1 MSHLW
6 PHGEWPLHKCGEIPG
21 TQKGCSTSLH
31 ASWFSAQNLWFGAMP
46 DMNRHESQPPW
57 CQVQV
62 RLQDPCWSIS
72 WRKLLMGPLVLTWH
86 LPNPYMWYS
95 SKPIYR
101 DIGGA
106 CGLPPPKPSTAKLIR
121 LQGTCKVFSRTS
133 SSLSTGA
140 EELSGAGR
148 SLVNQGHWRWHQEF
162 KAVQA
167 FGPKRWVCYEPQ
179 TSFNLYRICIYIY
192 MYVLICICVSQ
203 MNLFADAEVSRIK
216 QRFYLC
222 FFGVMPG
229 KSRTPTTPLRRMGLL
244 SACLTWNLTKCWP
257 IYCPLTPGLY
267 WVGCSLASTTS
278 FCQVSGGSTERNMV
292 PTLFSQWLRGKNWI

>member
-1 MSHLW
+1 
-6 PHGEWPLHKCGEIPG
+6 
-21 TQKGCSTSLH
+21 
-31 ASWFSAQNLWFGAMP
+31 
-46 DMNRHESQPPW
+46 
-57 CQVQV
+57 
-62 RLQDPCWSIS
+62 
-72 WRKLLMGPLVLTWH
+72 MGPLVLTWH

-106 CGLPPPKPSTAKLIR
+106 FGLPPPKPSTAKLIR

-162 KAVQA
+162 FKAVQA

-192 MYVLICICVSQ
+192 IYVLICICVSQ

-216 QRFYLC
+216 QRFYL
-222 FFGVMPG
+222 FFWGWCQESPE
-229 KSRTPTTPLRRMGLL
+229 LL
-244 SACLTWNLTKCWP
+244 PHLWREW
-257 IYCPLTPGLY
+257 
-267 WVGCSLASTTS
+267 GCSLASTTS